1 MGKRD
6 IPIPKRPDE
15 FTDLETKLIEAI
27 ENIEMHT
34 RAVED
39 MLVSYAKAD
48 EPDDK
53 ISEESLVGDETVA
66 PASEQNGAVQPNTE
80 FSTDEAISQK
90 RNENEDNEPAD
101 EPEVP

>member
-15 FTDLETKLIEAI
+15 FTDLETELIEAI
-27 ENIEMHT
+27 ENIETHT

-39 MLVSYAKAD
+39 MLVSYAKTD
-48 EPDDK
+48 EPGDET
-53 ISEESLVGDETVA
+53 SEESLVGNEMTA
-66 PASEQNGAVQPNTE
+66 PAPGQNGDAKPDTE
-80 FSTDEAISQK
+80 SLTDEAISQT
-90 RNENEDNEPAD
+90 RDEIEEDEPAD

>member
-15 FTDLETKLIEAI
+15 FTDLETELIEAI
-27 ENIEMHT
+27 ENIETHT

-39 MLVSYAKAD
+39 MLVSYIKAD
-48 EPDDK
+48 EPSEE
-53 ISEESLVGDETVA
+53 ISEESMVGDETVA
-66 PASEQNGAVQPNTE
+66 IVPDQNGAVQPDTE
-80 FSTDEAISQK
+80 SAPDEAISQT
-90 RNENEDNEPAD
+90 RDENENDEPAD